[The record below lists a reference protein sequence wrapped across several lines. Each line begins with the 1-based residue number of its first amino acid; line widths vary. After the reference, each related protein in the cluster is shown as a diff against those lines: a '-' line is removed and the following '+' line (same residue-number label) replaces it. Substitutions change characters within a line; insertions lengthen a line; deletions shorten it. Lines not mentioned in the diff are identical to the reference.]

1 MKLISF
7 TKSKNLSAEE
17 KTLLRK
23 DRLLL
28 LLSGVLIGISFT
40 PFPFPFT
47 LLLFVS
53 FIPYLFIVNRRN
65 SLLQV
70 NRASYLFFFVFSLIT
85 LYWVGSWQSKA
96 DPFLMIGGGVLV
108 FFYPVV
114 LLINST
120 LFFLSQKI
128 FGKEKSFWLFP
139 IFWVTGEYIL
149 TLTDLKFPWLTLG
162 HGLAKFSLFIQIA
175 DVIGS
180 FGLSLIIFYIN
191 VFLYNA
197 LKNYKSER
205 NTFYKNISFAVLLF
219 VVPIIYGIYKMNE
232 QQNSEQKTIRVGVV
246 QPNLDPWEKWELGG
260 IEAILNN
267 YLQLSKK
274 CVEQKAEL
282 IIWPE
287 TALPVYLLSGTYSD
301 VVDSIYSFL
310 QKNNVYL
317 LSGMP
322 DYIIHYNNPPKDA
335 KLSKEGNFY
344 YSTYN
349 SILLFN
355 PKSYEV
361 QRYGKMH
368 LVPLGEKVPF
378 VDALPFL
385 ADWFKW
391 GVGLSGWN
399 VGKDTTVFKLKI
411 ENDTVKVA
419 GLVCYESV
427 FPDFVTNFVRKGAQF
442 IAVVT
447 NDSWYGNSSGPYQ
460 HKEFAALR
468 AVENR
473 RAVVRAANGG
483 ISCLI
488 NKFGITEYET
498 SMFTR
503 TSFVV
508 DVPINDEKT
517 FYSEYP
523 LIIPILSSAFSVWII
538 GINFLLW
545 LKRKSNIETD

>member
-7 TKSKNLSAEE
+7 TKSRNLSAEE
-17 KTLLRK
+17 KTLLKK

-28 LLSGVLIGISFT
+28 LLSGVLTGISFT

-53 FIPYLFIVNRRN
+53 FIPCLFVVNRRN

-70 NRASYLFFFVFSLIT
+70 NRASYLFFFIFSLIT
-85 LYWVGSWQSKA
+85 IYWVGSWQSKA

-128 FGKEKSFWLFP
+128 FGKKKSFWLFP

-180 FGLSLIIFYIN
+180 FGLSVIILYIN
-191 VFLYNA
+191 VFLFNA
-197 LKNYKSER
+197 LINFRSYKKIY
-205 NTFYKNISFAVLLF
+205 YKNISFAFLLF
-219 VVPIIYGIYKMNE
+219 IISLIYGIYKMNE
-232 QQNSEQKTIRVGVV
+232 QQNTEQKTIRVGVV

-267 YLQLSKK
+267 YLQLSEK

-317 LSGMP
+317 LTGMP
-322 DYIIHYNNPPKDA
+322 DYIIHYNNPPEDA

-355 PKSYEV
+355 PNSYEV

-468 AVENR
+468 AIENR

-538 GINFLLW
+538 GINFLNW

>member
-1 MKLISF
+1 MKLISLLK
-7 TKSKNLSAEE
+7 TKNLSAEE
-17 KTLLRK
+17 KSLLRK

-28 LLSGVLIGISFT
+28 ILSGILTGISFT

-47 LLLFVS
+47 LFLFVS
-53 FIPYLFIVNRRN
+53 FIPYLFVIERRKSLLEVNR
-65 SLLQV
+65 V
-70 NRASYLFFFVFSLIT
+70 SYLFFFVLSFIT
-85 LYWVGSWQSKA
+85 IYWVGSWQSKA
-96 DPFLMIGGGVLV
+96 DPFLMIGGGVLI

-114 LLINST
+114 LLINSS

-139 IFWVTGEYIL
+139 IFWVTGEYFL

-162 HGLAKFSLFIQIA
+162 HGLAKFTTFIQIA
-175 DVIGS
+175 DIVGA
-180 FGLSLIIFYIN
+180 FGLSVIVLYIN
-191 VFLYNA
+191 VLVFRAIKNFSVNRKAFRKHLFAALILFLIP
-197 LKNYKSER
+197 
-205 NTFYKNISFAVLLF
+205 F
-219 VVPIIYGIYKMNE
+219 IYGLVVIEE
-232 QQNSEQKTIRVGVV
+232 QQNSNEKKIRVGVV

-260 IEAILNN
+260 VENILKNYIE
-267 YLQLSKK
+267 LSEK
-274 CVEQKAEL
+274 CTQQGAEL

-310 QKNNVYL
+310 RKNRVYL
-317 LSGMP
+317 LTGMP
-322 DYIIHYNNPPKDA
+322 DYIIHYDNPPKDA
-335 KLSKEGNFY
+335 KLSKAGNFY

-349 SILLFN
+349 AILLFN
-355 PKSYEV
+355 PDSYEI
-361 QRYGKMH
+361 QRYGKMQ
-368 LVPLGEKVPF
+368 LVPLGEKIPF
-378 VDALPFL
+378 ADALPFL

-391 GVGLSGWN
+391 RVGLSGWN
-399 VGKDTTVFKLKI
+399 VGKDTTIFKLKI
-411 ENDTVKVA
+411 DNDTVKIA

-427 FPDFVTNFVRKGAQF
+427 FPDFVTNFTRKDAQF
-442 IAVVT
+442 ITVVT

-473 RAVVRAANGG
+473 KAVVRCANGG

-508 DVPINDEKT
+508 DVPLNDKKT

-523 LIIPILSSAFSVWII
+523 MIVPVLSSVFSIWII
-538 GINFLLW
+538 GINILIW
-545 LKRKSNIETD
+545 IKRKFNT

>member
-17 KTLLRK
+17 KTLLKK

-28 LLSGVLIGISFT
+28 LLSGVLTGISFT
-40 PFPFPFT
+40 PFPFSFT

-53 FIPYLFIVNRRN
+53 FIPYLFVVNRRN

-85 LYWVGSWQSKA
+85 IYWVGSWQSKA

-162 HGLAKFSLFIQIA
+162 HSLAKFSLFIQIA
-175 DVIGS
+175 DVVGS
-180 FGLSLIIFYIN
+180 FGLSVIILYIN
-191 VFLYNA
+191 VFLFNA
-197 LKNYKSER
+197 IKNYKSDR
-205 NTFYKNISFAVLLF
+205 KTFYKNISFAVVLF
-219 VVPIIYGIYKMNE
+219 IIPLIYGIYKMNE
-232 QQNSEQKTIRVGVV
+232 LQNSEQKTIRVGVV

-260 IEAILNN
+260 IDAILNN
-267 YLQLSKK
+267 YIELSEK
-274 CVEQKAEL
+274 CVEQGAKL

-317 LSGMP
+317 LTGMP
-322 DYIIHYNNPPKDA
+322 DYIIHYNNPPDDA

-349 SILLFN
+349 AILLFN
-355 PKSYEV
+355 PNSYEV

-411 ENDTVKVA
+411 ENDTIKVA

-508 DVPINDEKT
+508 DIQTNDEKT
-517 FYSEYP
+517 FYSEHP
-523 LIIPILSSAFSVWII
+523 LIIPILSSAFSIWII

-545 LKRKSNIETD
+545 LKRKSKSDSD